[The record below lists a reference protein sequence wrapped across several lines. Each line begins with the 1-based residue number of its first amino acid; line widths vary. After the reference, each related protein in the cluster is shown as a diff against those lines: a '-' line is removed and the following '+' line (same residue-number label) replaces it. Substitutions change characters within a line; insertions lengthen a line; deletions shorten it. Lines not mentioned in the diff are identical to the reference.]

1 MEKNFIISKDTAGYL
16 EAILAM
22 DEAYGA
28 VYNVV
33 DNILDGKPME
43 EVEKAI
49 APFQEKFEEAKEALY
64 DLLDAHI
71 QTMLYEHYN
80 KGDKDILI

>member
-1 MEKNFIISKDTAGYL
+1 MEKNFILSKETAGYL
-16 EAILAM
+16 EAVLAM
-22 DEAYGA
+22 DEAYSA
-28 VYNVV
+28 VYTVV
-33 DNILDGKPME
+33 DEELDGKPIE